1 MRKGPVPAAVIERG
15 LLIGSNWG
23 PSARQLASRRQEYK
37 MTHKGRQDGCQR
49 EPIDPQPA
57 LSRNFR
63 LGRGLLAGY
72 RRALSRMGVSWLRLV
87 ESWSPIAGRL
97 VILSSCILVG
107 LARFKFALILVAPE
121 TERQFFPIDFR
132 SRKMVKSLRYDDGVS
147 YDMQS
152 RDVS

>member
-1 MRKGPVPAAVIERG
+1 MGPVPAAV
-15 LLIGSNWG
+15 NWVAPG
-23 PSARQLASRRQEYK
+23 ASARLKTTRIQDDKRS
-37 MTHKGRQDGCQR
+37 HKGRQDGWQR
-49 EPIDPQPA
+49 EPIDPPPA

-132 SRKMVKSLRYDDGVS
+132 SRKMVKFLRYDDGVTVGIS
-147 YDMQS
+147 S
-152 RDVS
+152 GDVS